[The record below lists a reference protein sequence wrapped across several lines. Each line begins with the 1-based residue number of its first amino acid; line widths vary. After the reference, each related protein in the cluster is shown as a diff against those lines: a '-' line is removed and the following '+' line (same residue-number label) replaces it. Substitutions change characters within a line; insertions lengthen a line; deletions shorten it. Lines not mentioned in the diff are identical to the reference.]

1 MLRQA
6 QQAGFQLIE
15 LVEMRRF
22 ILQYNF
28 EQLLMFLMVLSFDSV
43 IVVSVWLRSFDHC
56 HGDLFRQSVLTF
68 KGKDKTE
75 KNISFDCAVLLLMIE
90 LFGNRK

>member
-28 EQLLMFLMVLSFDSV
+28 EQLLMFLMVLSLF
-43 IVVSVWLRSFDHC
+43 LR
-56 HGDLFRQSVLTF
+56 LIQ
-68 KGKDKTE
+68 
-75 KNISFDCAVLLLMIE
+75 
-90 LFGNRK
+90 